1 MSDEDKRLRR
11 LNESAE
17 DLGRYIASPSNFPIE
32 EHVNVTEL
40 EGLRDTFGVDPDGF
54 IADDL
59 ARIILV
65 RDALYAVVEQVTD
78 MDEDGRHS
86 VTQLLNTLN
95 RLYVDA
101 EAYLKARSAL
111 VETAEKVLE
120 EQQHTRPIPIN
131 PTGAVGQTIIN
142 VSNEVINNV
151 SVTNK
156 HININILNGVNL
168 NVMKN
173 LRVQIRRLSASAFVV
188 NVKVNARVMFEGT
201 VQFLTATA
209 DRVLSD
215 LRAMAESLKESFGSA
230 EAIVK
235 SLDSVIK
242 SGTKFVKVVGAL
254 IQDALND
261 DGEVT
266 EVKLTLRNGT
276 SSKAITSG
284 ISLAGGGAALFVRGG
299 GVTIISANGQMTNQS
314 TDAQGSVNSA
324 AELSDGRIVMATGN
338 GPAVWTPRFKGGG
351 TNTSRE
357 RDSVFAV
364 AAQAYE
370 DVETAITANSFGE
383 LDRWW
388 FPGGRPAYYGQTE
401 TLHKLQEQRRNRR
414 ERLPR
419 VRSIV
424 PMDGRVIVAR
434 ENSVSIYDADL
445 NDYREIPFVQPVGA
459 MCRLNQTEL
468 VVVGDALVAIV
479 DTAHGNPVRLL
490 PVPGDASYISVVPL
504 KEHVIA
510 VCNAKGRVVAI
521 DTRSGAELGELD
533 TAMETRGLVIAGK
546 MLIAYGGAWNTVS
559 RSIAYI
565 LWEELAPTPI
575 S

>member
-17 DLGRYIASPSNFPIE
+17 DLGRHIASPGNFPIE
-32 EHVNVTEL
+32 EHINVTEL
-40 EGLRDTFGVDPDGF
+40 EGLRDTFGVDPDS
-54 IADDL
+54 ITADDL

-65 RDALYAVVEQVTD
+65 RDALYAIVEQVTD

-86 VTQLLNTLN
+86 VTQFLNTLN

-111 VETAEKVLE
+111 IEAAEKVLE
-120 EQQHTRPIPIN
+120 KQRHTRPIQISA
-131 PTGAVGQTIIN
+131 TGAVGQTIIN

-188 NVKVNARVMFEGT
+188 NVKVNSRVMFEGT

-209 DRVLSD
+209 DRVLAD
-215 LRAMAESLKESFGSA
+215 LRAMAESLRESFGSA
-230 EAIVK
+230 EALVK

-261 DGEVT
+261 DAEVT

-276 SSKAITSG
+276 SSRAITSG
-284 ISLAGGGAALFVRGG
+284 ISLADGSAALFVRGG
-299 GVTIISANGQMTNQS
+299 GVTIISANGQLTNQS
-314 TDAQGSVNSA
+314 TDAQGTVNSV
-324 AELSDGRIVMATGN
+324 AELSDERIVMATGN

-351 TNTSRE
+351 TSTSRE

-364 AAQAYE
+364 AAQNYE
-370 DVETAITANSFGE
+370 GVDTAITANSFGA

-401 TLHKLQEQRRNRR
+401 TLHRLQEQRRR

-419 VRSIV
+419 VKSII
-424 PMDGRVIVAR
+424 PMGGRVIVAR
-434 ENSVSIYDADL
+434 ENGVSIYDADL
-445 NDYREIPFVQPVGA
+445 DDYREVPFVQPVGA
-459 MCRLNQTEL
+459 MCQLNQTEL
-468 VVVGDALVAIV
+468 VVVGDALVAIM

-510 VCNAKGRVVAI
+510 VCDAKGRVVAI

-533 TAMETRGLVIAGK
+533 TAMETRGLTIAGK

-565 LWEELAPTPI
+565 LWEELVPTPI

>member
-1 MSDEDKRLRR
+1 MSNEEMRLRR

-17 DLGRYIASPSNFPIE
+17 DLGRHIASPGNFPIE
-32 EHVNVTEL
+32 EHINVTEL
-40 EGLRDTFGVDPDGF
+40 EGLRDTFGVDPDS
-54 IADDL
+54 ITADDL
-59 ARIILV
+59 TRIILV
-65 RDALYAVVEQVTD
+65 RDALYTAVEQVTE
-78 MDEDGRHS
+78 MDENGRHS

-101 EAYLKARSAL
+101 EAYLKAKNAL
-111 VETAEKVLE
+111 IEAAEKSLE
-120 EQQHTRPIPIN
+120 EQRHTRPIQLS

-215 LRAMAESLKESFGSA
+215 LRTMAESLKESFGSA

-254 IQDALND
+254 IQDAMND

-266 EVKLTLRNGT
+266 EVKLTLRNAT
-276 SSKAITSG
+276 SSKAVTAG
-284 ISLAGGGAALFVRGG
+284 VSLANGGAALFIRGG
-299 GVTIISANGQMTNQS
+299 GATIISANGPVTNQA
-314 TDAQGSVNSA
+314 TDAPGPVNSV

-364 AAQAYE
+364 AAQNYE
-370 DVETAITANSFGE
+370 GVEAAITANSFGE

-388 FPGGRPAYYGQTE
+388 FPGGRPAYYGE
-401 TLHKLQEQRRNRR
+401 TDALYKLQEQRRHRR
-414 ERLPR
+414 DRLPR
-419 VRSIV
+419 VRSII
-424 PMDGRVIVAR
+424 PIDGRVIVAR
-434 ENSVSIYDADL
+434 ENGVSIYDDDL
-445 NDYREIPFVQPVGA
+445 NDYREIPFVQPIGA
-459 MCRLNQTEL
+459 MCKLNHAEL
-468 VVVGDALVAIV
+468 VVVGDALVAVV

-504 KEHVIA
+504 NEHVIA

-521 DTRSGAELGELD
+521 DVRSGAELGELD

-546 MLIAYGGAWNTVS
+546 MLIAYGGGWNTVS

-565 LWEELAPTPI
+565 LWEEMAPTPI